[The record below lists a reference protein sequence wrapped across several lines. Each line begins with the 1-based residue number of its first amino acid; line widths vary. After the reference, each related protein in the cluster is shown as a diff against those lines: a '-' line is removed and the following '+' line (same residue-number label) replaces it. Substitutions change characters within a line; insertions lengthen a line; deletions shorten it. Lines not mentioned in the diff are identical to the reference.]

1 MKQSKNEDE
10 NNIIFI
16 IQQFYQ
22 TNINIIKDDKNMFW
36 EHVKYIFLD
45 IIFMA
50 IFIILIHDLPAMFLF
65 HVSADH
71 TWLAAVCTFIKYHH
85 LKYLLL
91 MIIIFVIVKG

>member
-1 MKQSKNEDE
+1 MKQSKHEDE

-22 TNINIIKDDKNMFW
+22 TNINIIKDNKNMFW
-36 EHVKYIFLD
+36 EHVKYIVLD
-45 IIFMA
+45 IIF
-50 IFIILIHDLPAMFLF
+50 ITIGIILIHDLPAMFLF

-91 MIIIFVIVKG
+91 IIIIFVILKG

>member
-1 MKQSKNEDE
+1 MKQSKHEDE

-36 EHVKYIFLD
+36 KHVKYIVLD
-45 IIFMA
+45 IIFMT

-71 TWLAAVCTFIKYHH
+71 TWLAAICTFIKYHH

-91 MIIIFVIVKG
+91 IIIIFVIAKG

>member
-1 MKQSKNEDE
+1 MKQSKHEDE

-45 IIFMA
+45 IIFMI

-91 MIIIFVIVKG
+91 IIIIFVILKG

>member
-1 MKQSKNEDE
+1 MKQSKHEDE

-22 TNINIIKDDKNMFW
+22 TNINIIKNDKNMFW
-36 EHVKYIFLD
+36 EHIKYIVLD
-45 IIFMA
+45 IIFIT

-91 MIIIFVIVKG
+91 MVIIFVIVNG

>member
-1 MKQSKNEDE
+1 MKQSKHEDE

-16 IQQFYQ
+16 TQQFYQ

-36 EHVKYIFLD
+36 EHVKYIVLD

-50 IFIILIHDLPAMFLF
+50 IGIILIHDLPAMFLF

-71 TWLAAVCTFIKYHH
+71 TWLAAVCTFIRYHH

>member
-1 MKQSKNEDE
+1 MKQSKHEDK

-22 TNINIIKDDKNMFW
+22 TNINIIKDDKNVFL
-36 EHVKYIFLD
+36 EHVKYIVLD

-71 TWLAAVCTFIKYHH
+71 TWLAAVCTFIQYHH

-91 MIIIFVIVKG
+91 IIIIFVIVKG

>member
-1 MKQSKNEDE
+1 MKQSKHEDE

-36 EHVKYIFLD
+36 EHVKYIVLD

-91 MIIIFVIVKG
+91 IIIIFVILKG

>member
-1 MKQSKNEDE
+1 MKQSKHEDE

-36 EHVKYIFLD
+36 EHVKYIVLD

-50 IFIILIHDLPAMFLF
+50 IFIILI

-91 MIIIFVIVKG
+91 IIIIFVILKG

>member
-1 MKQSKNEDE
+1 MKQSKHEDE

-36 EHVKYIFLD
+36 DHAKYIVLD
-45 IIFMA
+45 IIFMT
-50 IFIILIHDLPAMFLF
+50 IGIILIHDLPAMFLF

-91 MIIIFVIVKG
+91 IIIIFVIVKG